1 MATEN
6 LQPVATVGGPPTAT
20 GGTILNV
27 STEAAVFDQEFLDNY
42 DLDAEGGDEYTL
54 SQKMVHYCG
63 GNITQTHWIACKACL
78 AFFAGASTS
87 KMLTTTKSLKEASC
101 LAIYLNAID
110 ALDDTHFDMHSKAF
124 FRHSLQK
131 KDDPMNAVSVYRYYQ
146 DTRLKI
152 RNHVMPF
159 FPKDMVTMKSGRGFH
174 ESCNEVFVKA
184 YREGLVKAK
193 KFSKEEADQ
202 KLPPP
207 FWEYTK
213 APWYFGLAAKIFR
226 RDPQLA
232 MEVANV
238 MNDKTN
244 LPISRAEMKRQTQ
257 IARVQNV
264 TDTVVTA
271 TRASDSSS
279 AGGISSVGEVVSL
292 VEKKQLLWAKVTA
305 SKAMKENTNIAK
317 RMGKMEELEKGMS
330 LLEKMRQAIG
340 PSFENEYKARV
351 RTLYAAMPDFT
362 TFDTAVDVIDVDAE
376 DAIVPTAK
384 TKKRSFE
391 VQEVE
396 IKQEVDSPYSVAT
409 TESEFERGTQWLRD
423 LHPSPC
429 IHVPAPDSD
438 EEHISVVDDDGNL
451 VAVRVQSKKARLAA
465 EAGGKLKKK

>member
-27 STEAAVFDQEFLDNY
+27 RTEAAVFDQEFLDNY
-42 DLDAEGGDEYTL
+42 DLDADGGDDYTL

-110 ALDDTHFDMHSKAF
+110 ALDDMHFDVGSKAF

-184 YREGLVKAK
+184 YREGLVKTK

-264 TDTVVTA
+264 TDTVVIA

-279 AGGISSVGEVVSL
+279 AGGISSVGEVVSS

-317 RMGKMEELEKGMS
+317 RMGKMEELTQGMS

-376 DAIVPTAK
+376 DEIVPTPK

-396 IKQEVDSPYSVAT
+396 IKQEVDSPFSVAT

-423 LHPSPC
+423 LHPTPT
-429 IHVPAPDSD
+429 IHAPPDSD
-438 EEHISVVDDDGNL
+438 EEHISVADDDGNL
-451 VAVRVQSKKARLAA
+451 VGVLVQSKKARLAA
-465 EAGGKLKKK
+465 EAGGK